1 MHSNNWSSRN
11 NPYEDI
17 NKESIKYVIIN
28 RKDKNS
34 TFGVS
39 LTGAKRGSSRNVR
52 GLTIKQ
58 SKTPEKEKLE
68 MKDKYEE
75 DKLPPTTHNILA
87 DYFN

>member
-17 NKESIKYVIIN
+17 NKESIKYEIIN

-39 LTGAKRGSSRNVR
+39 LTGTKDAAANVR

-58 SKTPEKEKLE
+58 SETTEKEKEILE
-68 MKDKYEE
+68 MKDK
-75 DKLPPTTHNILA
+75 
-87 DYFN
+87 